1 MFNTEKI
8 ETITKTKGA
17 GKVRIKTVENLKY
30 QDFCSRC
37 SSVIEAILSKY

>member
-30 QDFCSRC
+30 QDFFSRC